1 MLFPSFPSPG
11 PWSVP
16 PNSMTQG
23 QGGSCLHCD
32 TQPLSK
38 AHRSH
43 ASHPGFQ
50 TCSASSS
57 PLSQACWEIIESLV
71 ADSDPNPGCKPG
83 RSGPV
88 QMGQVGGR
96 DGGACGGEGRLSVKW
111 SIGLP

>member
-16 PNSMTQG
+16 LNSMTQG

-43 ASHPGFQ
+43 ASQPGFQ
-50 TCSASSS
+50 TCSASSP

-71 ADSDPNPGCKPG
+71 PDSDPNPGCKPDGLDPCRWG
-83 RSGPV
+83 RWGAGV
-88 QMGQVGGR
+88 EGHVGVGGDCR
-96 DGGACGGEGRLSVKW
+96 
-111 SIGLP
+111 